1 MKRIVAMLCVL
12 GMAAT
17 AAADGKKV
25 MVLKAEGRA
34 SMKVRAKVDDALIKL
49 ARSGADQIAPGEVTF
64 GESAVMVGCDAD
76 AATCKD
82 EILATLAVDEVVAS
96 TVTPKPGGF
105 EVSVRRIGKGG
116 ASRDATTFVPTDGPD
131 RLDALAPL
139 FASTGTKPPPAGPR
153 PTGTRP
159 TDTVKPP
166 PAKPAPSKPA
176 APPLNPPLP
185 DPNAIGPEPQPQP
198 TPPSPPRVAEA
209 PREMPAEAPPQPEG
223 RPSRKLQV
231 AGMVGGAVFV
241 ALSFG
246 FWGRADEI
254 QSEIDV
260 APSRTKA
267 DIVHIQE
274 LEKEGDRFANAGN
287 LFFVAGIVVAGVSTY
302 YFIKKGRA
310 SRTTA
315 ALTPAVFD
323 HGAGLALTIG
333 GLP

>member
-25 MVLKAEGRA
+25 MVLKSEGRA
-34 SMKVRAKVDDALIKL
+34 SIKVRAKVDDALVKL
-49 ARSGADQIAPGEVTF
+49 ARTGADQISPGEVTF
-64 GESAVMVGCDAD
+64 GESAVMVGCDVD

-82 EILATLAVDEVVAS
+82 EILATLAVDEVVAP

-105 EVSVRRIGKGG
+105 DVSVRRIGKNG
-116 ASRDATTFVPTDGPD
+116 ASRDGTTFVATDAPD
-131 RLDALAPL
+131 KLDALAPL
-139 FASTGTKPPPAGPR
+139 FASTGTR
-153 PTGTRP
+153 PS
-159 TDTVKPP
+159 
-166 PAKPAPSKPA
+166 PSKPA
-176 APPLNPPLP
+176 SPPMNPPLP
-185 DPNAIGPEPQPQP
+185 DPNAAIGPEPQPAP
-198 TPPSPPRVAEA
+198 VEPAPPRVAEA
-209 PREMPAEAPPQPEG
+209 PREMSAEAPPQPEG

-231 AGMVGGAVFV
+231 AGMVGGGVLV

-267 DIVHIQE
+267 DIIHIQE

-287 LFFVAGIVVAGVSTY
+287 LFFIAGVVVAGVSTY

-315 ALTPAVFD
+315 ALAPAVFD